1 MPKSLVLLFIV
12 GSMLLG
18 LVSFAQAQSGV
29 RSDRYGLETATN
41 TANAGDAV
49 LDKGADPNSASNSIA
64 IGSGKI
70 IGALLAFLG
79 VIFLMLMIYGGVMWM
94 TAAGNEAQVAKARTL
109 IVAAIIGLL
118 IVLSA
123 YAITSYLADNINF
136 GK

>member
-1 MPKSLVLLFIV
+1 
-12 GSMLLG
+12 
-18 LVSFAQAQSGV
+18 
-29 RSDRYGLETATN
+29 
-41 TANAGDAV
+41 
-49 LDKGADPNSASNSIA
+49 
-64 IGSGKI
+64 
-70 IGALLAFLG
+70 
-79 VIFLMLMIYGGVMWM
+79 MWM

>member
-1 MPKSLVLLFIV
+1 MVKLLTSFLIIISLSLLFINPV
-12 GSMLLG
+12 M
-18 LVSFAQAQSGV
+18 AQRG
-29 RSDRYGLETATN
+29 DKYGLDTATGA
-41 TANAGDAV
+41 ANAGGPV
-49 LDKGADPNSASNSIA
+49 LETGADPASASNSIA
-64 IGSGKI
+64 IGLGKI
-70 IGALLAFLG
+70 VGAVLAFLG
-79 VIFLMLMIYGGVMWM
+79 VIFLVLMIYGGVTWM